1 MHEVARLP
9 LSVSPT
15 SGKEVMQL
23 LLEKK
28 GDKVKI
34 TPEVVEAIIRSFD
47 WGIMQLLLE

>member
-1 MHEVARLP
+1 
-9 LSVSPT
+9 
-15 SGKEVMQL
+15 MQL